1 MTRSGTTAL
10 ALLLA
15 SLLATTAAGAD
26 WIDRRTNGF
35 KEVKAAVG
43 RIDEALS
50 DNQLDRVGPEARR
63 LAEFAATIPA
73 LFPEGSGQGGKTS
86 ASPDIWTHF
95 ADFKT
100 RAEALRLSAEG
111 LAAAADAGDRRRS
124 EQQFEALRAT
134 CKPCHRH
141 YKDLF

>member
-1 MTRSGTTAL
+1 MTRMTTLTLLLATAL
-10 ALLLA
+10 ATA
-15 SLLATTAAGAD
+15 AAGAD
-26 WIDRRTNGF
+26 WIERRTSGF

-50 DNQLDRVGPEARR
+50 DNQLDRVGPEAQR
-63 LAEFAATIPA
+63 LAEFAATIPE
-73 LFPEGSGQGGKTS
+73 LFPDGSGQGGKTS
-86 ASPDIWTHF
+86 ASADIWTHF

-111 LAAAADAGDRRRS
+111 LAAAANAGDRRRS
-124 EQQFEALRAT
+124 EQQFETLRST
-134 CKPCHRH
+134 CKPCHRR